1 MEIIVRNANDDCVR
15 AIETLLKD
23 FEVDYEIYEDNER
36 SGISDEDE
44 AHLQETIEMDKRG
57 ELQYHT
63 FEESSAIMDEYLKG
77 LGCKDIA

>member
-23 FEVDYEIYEDNER
+23 FEVDYEIYEDSER

-44 AHLQETIEMDKRG
+44 AHLQETLRLRAEGKNVSYTFDEMVALTDGHLR
-57 ELQYHT
+57 
-63 FEESSAIMDEYLKG
+63 G